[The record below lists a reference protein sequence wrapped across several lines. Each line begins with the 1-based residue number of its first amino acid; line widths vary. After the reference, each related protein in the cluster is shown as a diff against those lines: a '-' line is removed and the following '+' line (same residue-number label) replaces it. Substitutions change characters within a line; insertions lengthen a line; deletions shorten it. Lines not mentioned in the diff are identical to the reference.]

1 MTAST
6 SRQPR
11 LAGLHAALMTPY
23 DEAGEISRPC
33 LGRLVDRA
41 FAHGLDG
48 IYVGGSTGESLLLCA
63 EERER
68 VLRDAAEA
76 AAGRGALIGHVGAI
90 STREAERL
98 ARCCAACGYH
108 AVSAIPPIYFRHSR
122 GAIRDYYAAIVEAAA
137 GLPLIVYN
145 VPAMTGIEFKLADL
159 QDLLRLPGVVGVKQT
174 TNDMYQMEQL
184 RRAFPDLLLL
194 NGFDEMLLAGL
205 ASGANGGIGSTYG
218 LMGSRWVELR
228 RRLDA
233 GDVHGA
239 LAIQSR
245 CNAVIDVLIEIGV
258 FPALKYLLSRMGV
271 IRTARCRAPMETL
284 GMAVERLDR
293 IARELADESAR
304 V

>member
-1 MTAST
+1 MTAT
-6 SRQPR
+6 MAQPAR

-48 IYVGGSTGESLLLCA
+48 IYVGGSTGESLLLA
-63 EERER
+63 ADERELIFR
-68 VLRDAAEA
+68 EAAEA

-98 ARCCAACGYH
+98 ARCCAANGYH

-122 GAIRDYYAAIVEAAA
+122 AAVRDYYAAIVQAAG

-145 VPAMTGIEFKLADL
+145 VPAMTGIQFNLGDL
-159 QDLLRLPGVVGVKQT
+159 QDLLRLPGVIGVKQT

-205 ASGANGGIGSTYG
+205 VSGANGGIGSTYG
-218 LMGSRWVELR
+218 LMGYRWVELR
-228 RRLDA
+228 RRVDA
-233 GDVHGA
+233 GDIRGA
-239 LAIQSR
+239 LEIQSR
-245 CNAVIDVLIEIGV
+245 CNAVIDVLVECGV
-258 FPALKYLLSRMGV
+258 FPALKYLMARIGV

-284 GMAVERLDR
+284 GTTSERLDS
-293 IARELADESAR
+293 IARELAEESGR
-304 V
+304 T